1 MDAGYGCAVAGIY
14 AGRPDAAFMMA
25 RFLYNLL
32 IWLLLPYTLIH
43 LLWRGRKQRGYLQHI
58 GERFGFYSQPV
69 TRPIIWLHAVSV
81 GETRAAKPL
90 VEALLNTYPQHQILL
105 THITPTGRDT
115 SEQLFGN
122 RVTRVYL
129 PYDFP
134 FAVRRFLRHFQ
145 PRLGLLMETEIWPNL
160 IALSHQNNI
169 PMMLINARLSA
180 RSARRYA
187 RLGKLIP
194 DTLAQLTHLAAQT
207 TDDATRLRQ
216 LGGQAISIMGN
227 LKFDSAPPA
236 ELLALGQQWREYIGE
251 RLVWVAASTRAGE
264 EALIMDAWQALPDKP
279 LLVIIPRHPQRFDD
293 IAGLLQQRGVRY
305 QRRSTGDVIRA
316 DTQVWLGDSMGEL
329 FAYYALA
336 NMAFIGGSLMP
347 LGGQNL
353 IEAASVGCP
362 VVMGASMFNFA
373 EVAQTA
379 ITSGAAV
386 QIQDVTSLTHTVAEL
401 LADEHRRQR
410 MHTAALDFSASHQG
424 ATMQLMSLIN
434 QEM

>member
-1 MDAGYGCAVAGIY
+1 
-14 AGRPDAAFMMA
+14 MMA
-25 RFLYNLL
+25 KFLYNLL
-32 IWLLLPYTLIH
+32 IWLLLPYTLVH
-43 LLWRGRKQRGYLQHI
+43 LLWRGRKQHGYLQHI
-58 GERFGFYSQPV
+58 GERFGFYNQPV
-69 TRPIIWLHAVSV
+69 TYPVIWLHAVSV
-81 GETRAAKPL
+81 GETRAARPL

-134 FAVRRFLRHFQ
+134 CAVRRFLRYFQ
-145 PRLGLLMETEIWPNL
+145 PDLGLLMETEIWPNL
-160 IALSHQNNI
+160 IALSHQSHI
-169 PMMLINARLSA
+169 PIMLINARLSA

-194 DTLAQLTHLAAQT
+194 DTLAQLSHIAAQT
-207 TDDATRLRQ
+207 ADDATRLRQ

-236 ELLALGQQWREYIGE
+236 ELLALGQQWREQIGE

-279 LLVIIPRHPQRFDD
+279 LLVIIPRHPQRFDEV
-293 IAGLLQQRGVRY
+293 AALLRQRGVRY
-305 QRRSTGDVIRA
+305 QRRSTGDAIRA
-316 DTQVWLGDSMGEL
+316 DTEVWLGDSMGEL

-336 NMAFIGGSLMP
+336 DMAFIGGSLMP

-379 ITSGAAV
+379 IASGAAIQV
-386 QIQDVTSLTHTVAEL
+386 QNVTSLTHAVAEI
-401 LADEHRRQR
+401 LADEPRRQR

-424 ATMQLMSLIN
+424 ATMRLMSLIN
-434 QEM
+434 QHHL